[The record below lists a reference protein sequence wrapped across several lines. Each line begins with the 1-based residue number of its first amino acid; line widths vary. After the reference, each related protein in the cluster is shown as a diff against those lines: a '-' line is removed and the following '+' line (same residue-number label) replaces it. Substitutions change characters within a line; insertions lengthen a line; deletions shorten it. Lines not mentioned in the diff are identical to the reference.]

1 MFQEKHGS
9 KRKIVIKK
17 TPPINRWRNELFFFQ
32 HFQQGEVEGWIVVED
47 ELELVVGASDDA
59 IEGAEGGAGLVG
71 GLEVAGGVVEEAAVE
86 DDGNAVVLAAS
97 GMAQVDGAAVGK
109 GEAGTSCGVG
119 KQGPAVAGEMAGIG
133 AQVGRFVEIIEADTV
148 AGVVQRHGADVKEV
162 GDEGGQSAV
171 DADFC
176 GESGAAQWQFR
187 MVGAQKGTAAGSRI
201 KMQLRNGLVCQEQC
215 GVAGLSGVGEGSQVG
230 AAQVLGVVDEQKRKA
245 AAKGCWMHVAKGMDG
260 PAEPTAKVQLALA
273 ERRCMEQ
280 SRAAALGAHALYD
293 VIKQQGFPGAG
304 RCRKQKTSARLA
316 VLGAKHVVFD
326 RLLGGGEKVF
336 ALQKTLRVRK
346 GGNEIIRWYKKLVRI
361 GVCIECLPMQK
372 DGDFGG
378 AAWAQAVGVGAV
390 GIEAIL
396 VYIGEKVQRSAE
408 KAQVMVVG
416 AHLPQNFFFLIGT
429 AQRCFQLDVD
439 DAVVAKAQQIEFLA
453 DAVDG
458 ITRKEAV

>member
-1 MFQEKHGS
+1 M
-9 KRKIVIKK
+9 
-17 TPPINRWRNELFFFQ
+17 
-32 HFQQGEVEGWIVVED
+32 
-47 ELELVVGASDDA
+47 VVGAGDDA

-71 GLEVAGGVVEEAAVE
+71 CLEVVGGVVEEAAVE

-97 GMAQVDGAAVGK
+97 GMAQVDGAAVDK

-176 GESGAAQWQFR
+176 GESGGAQRQLR
-187 MVGAQKGTAAGSRI
+187 MVGAQKSTAAGSRI
-201 KMQLRNGLVCQEQC
+201 KMQLRNGFVCQEQC
-215 GVAGLSGVGEGSQVG
+215 GAAGLSGVGEGSQIG

-260 PAEPTAKVQLALA
+260 PAELTAKIQLALA

-280 SRAAALGAHALYD
+280 RRAVALGAYALYD

-336 ALQKTLRVRK
+336 ALQKTLCVRK
-346 GGNEIIRWYKKLVRI
+346 GGNEIIRRHKKLVRI
-361 GVCIECLPMQK
+361 GVCIECLLMQK
-372 DGDFGG
+372 GGDFGG
-378 AAWAQAVGVGAV
+378 AAWVQAVGVGAV

-396 VYIGEKVQRSAE
+396 VHIGEKVQRSTK
-408 KAQVMVVG
+408 KAQIMVVR
-416 AHLPQNFFFLIGT
+416 AHLPQDFFLLIGT
-429 AQRCFQLDVD
+429 AQRRLQLDVD
-439 DAVVAKAQQIEFLA
+439 DAVAAKAQQIEFLA